1 MDGMCKKMRE
11 EIAEINPLENKK
23 WLFPETGQGGFHYAD
38 VKNAVVGLE
47 IELMKN
53 YNGENKDQILRL
65 VERWFPDVSRDLKT
79 QIFQGKQNT
88 IF

>member
-1 MDGMCKKMRE
+1 MRE
-11 EIAEINPLENKK
+11 ELAKTNPLENKK
-23 WLFPETGQGGFHYAD
+23 WLFPETGQGGFHYND
-38 VKNAVVGLE
+38 VKNAVAGLE

-53 YNGENKDQILRL
+53 YDGENKDQILQL
-65 VERWFPDVSRDLKT
+65 VERWFPDVSSELKT

>member
-1 MDGMCKKMRE
+1 MRE
-11 EIAEINPLENKK
+11 ELAEINPLENKK
-23 WLFPETGQGGFHYAD
+23 WLFPETGQGGFHYND
-38 VKNAVVGLE
+38 VKNAVAGLE

-65 VERWFPDVSRDLKT
+65 IESWFPDVSRDLKT

>member
-1 MDGMCKKMRE
+1 MRE